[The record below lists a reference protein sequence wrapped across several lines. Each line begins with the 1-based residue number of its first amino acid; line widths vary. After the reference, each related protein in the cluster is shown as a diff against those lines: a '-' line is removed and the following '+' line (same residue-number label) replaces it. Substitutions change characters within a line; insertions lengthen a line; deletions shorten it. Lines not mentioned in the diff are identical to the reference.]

1 MSVST
6 IHSPHATSLRH
17 LVASLVR
24 NWPLI
29 VQLARRDILGRYR
42 GSALGVFWSF
52 INPVLMLAVY
62 TLVFSVVFRNRWPG
76 SSSDRPLEFAIVL
89 FAGLIV
95 FGVFGECMQRAPGLI
110 VSQPNFVKKVVF
122 PLEIMPAVV
131 LVAALFHAAI
141 SFLVLLV
148 LIGVSHGALEWT
160 AVLEPLILF
169 PLACLCMGLA
179 WFFAALGVY
188 VRDIG
193 QVISV
198 ALSALMFLSP
208 LFFPSSALPAAL
220 RWMTLVNPL
229 AFPIESS
236 RDLLVFGRMP
246 DFGHLAA
253 YTATC
258 LVVLWGGFAWFQKSR
273 NGFADVI

>member
-1 MSVST
+1 MSVSPL
-6 IHSPHATSLRH
+6 HSPHSTSLRQ
-17 LVASLVR
+17 LVKSMTANR
-24 NWPLI
+24 ALI

-42 GSALGVFWSF
+42 GSALGVLWSL
-52 INPVLMLAVY
+52 INPILMLAVY

-76 SSSDRPLEFAIVL
+76 SPSDRPLEFAIVL

-95 FGVFGECMQRAPGLI
+95 FGVFGECLQRAPGLI

-122 PLEIMPAVV
+122 PLEIMSAVV

-148 LIGVSHGALEWT
+148 LIGASHGALAWT
-160 AVLEPLILF
+160 AILEPLILF
-169 PLACLCMGLA
+169 PLACLCLGFS

-188 VRDIG
+188 VRDVG

-198 ALSALMFLSP
+198 GLSALMFLSP

-220 RWMTLVNPL
+220 RWLTMVNPL

-236 RDLLVFGRMP
+236 RDLLIFGRVP
-246 DFGHLAA
+246 DLGFLAA
-253 YTATC
+253 YTGVC
-258 LVVLWGGFAWFQKSR
+258 LIVLWAGFAWFQKSR
-273 NGFADVI
+273 SGFADVI